1 MQASAAAILVHPRS
15 FALRELQPPVPGSR
29 QVRVRLQGCGVCA
42 SSLPVWEGRPWFR
55 YPLAAGAP
63 GHEGWGVVDAIGAE
77 VDGFAVGDRVAFL
90 SEHAYARYDIA
101 DAGSA
106 VKVPESLA
114 HMPFPGEPFACA
126 LNIFRRSDI
135 REGQT
140 VAIVGIGF
148 LGTVLTALASRAGAR
163 VIAFSRRPF
172 SLELAGRM
180 GAHSTISL
188 NDVQRALREFRSRCR
203 EQGAERVIEATGSQ
217 EALDLATELTAV
229 RARLII
235 AGYHQDGARKV
246 DLQKWNWRG
255 IDVINAHEREPSEY
269 VRGMR
274 EAVDLVA
281 RGALDLRPLLT
292 HRFPLEEMAA
302 AFETL
307 RLRPPGFVK
316 ALVVMD

>member
-15 FALRELQPPVPGSR
+15 FAFHELEPPIAGSR

-42 SSLPVWEGRPWFR
+42 SSLSVWEGRPWFR

-63 GHEGWGVVDAIGAE
+63 GHEGWGVVDAIGPD

-90 SEHAYARYDIA
+90 SERAYARHDIA
-101 DAGSA
+101 DIGAL
-106 VKVPESLA
+106 VKLPESFA
-114 HMPFPGEPFACA
+114 DMPFPGEPFACA

-148 LGTVLTALASRAGAR
+148 LGAVLTALAVQAGAR

-172 SLELAGRM
+172 SLELAERM
-180 GAHSTISL
+180 GARTTIAL
-188 NDVQRALREFRSRCR
+188 GDTQRALREFWRSCH
-203 EQGAERVIEATGSQ
+203 EGCERVIEASGSQ

-274 EAVDLVA
+274 EAIDLVA
-281 RGALDLRPLLT
+281 HGALDLRPLLT
-292 HRFPLEEMAA
+292 HRFPFDEMSV